1 MANPE
6 HVAIARRRTFAIAR
20 WRAQFFQMRERMNL
34 SGAYLSGIRMP
45 GVDLAYDDLSEIDL
59 TTADLRNG
67 NFTGASL
74 REAHLSRCNLN
85 RATFTDAQAAGV
97 SFIRSNLRGCN
108 LDNAD
113 LRGADLSNCDAA
125 FATLVGA
132 NLAGANLTEV
142 DLTMADLTDAN
153 LSGARLNSAC
163 LDVANLSGCDLRR
176 AILVRTRLD
185 RTLLQDCVVDM
196 TLFGD
201 CDLSS
206 ALALH
211 TVRHDGPSIV
221 GADTLARSNGSIADI
236 FLRSAGVPADFID
249 GRMKL
254 QESAEAYHRI
264 LLIGSVLDA
273 TVLYWLENELRE
285 RGLQCWSLLAD
296 DEETVYNTQVFP
308 PMSRFRNFDRVAL
321 MCSREGLESAYCWRL
336 YNDIIQRQTS
346 SSARRVFLLALTMD
360 DCLDHDDDDVRRYLR
375 CLPWAQMRP
384 RKDRKG
390 GYRRDVPG
398 VMGALTA
405 EPPPLAEAP
414 VSEDAD

>member
-6 HVAIARRRTFAIAR
+6 HVAVAKRRAFAIAR
-20 WRAQFFQMRERMNL
+20 WRAQFFQRRERMNL
-34 SGAYLSGIRMP
+34 SGAYLSGVRMP
-45 GVDLAYDDLSEIDL
+45 GVDLAYDDLTEIDL
-59 TTADLRNG
+59 TSADLRNA

-74 REAHLSRCNLN
+74 QLAHLSRCNLT
-85 RATFTDAQAAGV
+85 RATFTDSHAAGA
-97 SFIRSNLRGCN
+97 SFIRSDLRGCN

-113 LRGADLSNCDAA
+113 LRGADLSNCDIA

-132 NLAGANLTEV
+132 NLAGANLTET
-142 DLTMADLTDAN
+142 DLTMADLTGAN

-163 LDVANLSGCDLRR
+163 LDVANLTGCDLRR
-176 AILVRTRLD
+176 TSLVRTRLD
-185 RTLLQDCVVDM
+185 RTLLQDCVVEM

-206 ALALH
+206 VLALD
-211 TVRHDGPSIV
+211 TIRHEGPSIV
-221 GADTLARSNGSIADI
+221 GADTLARSAGCITEV
-236 FLRSAGVPADFID
+236 FLRAAGVPADFID
-249 GRMKL
+249 GRARL
-254 QESAEAYHRI
+254 QDSSDSHRRI
-264 LLIGSVLDA
+264 LLIGSVVDSSIIN
-273 TVLYWLENELRE
+273 WLEMELRQ

-336 YNDIIQRQTS
+336 YNDIIQRQTAS
-346 SSARRVFLLALTMD
+346 NARRVYLAALIMD
-360 DCLDHDDDDVRRYLR
+360 DCLTDDDEALRQYLR
-375 CLPWAQMRP
+375 HGPSAVMRP
-384 RKDRKG
+384 RKDRRG

-398 VMGALTA
+398 VVKVLTA
-405 EPPPLAEAP
+405 DPPPAAEP